1 MSQVRVSV
9 VGGVAGLTVDAPPI
23 NLMTV
28 DMFKQLS
35 RAIEA
40 VSTDDAVQV
49 VVIRS
54 ANPEWFIA
62 HFDVEA
68 ILTFPTDVPPAAHGG
83 AATLNNFHRMCE
95 MLRTMPKATIAV
107 IEGRIGGGGS
117 EVALSCDMR
126 FATPD
131 AIFNQPEVAIGLIP
145 GGSGTVRLPRL
156 IGRSRALEVI
166 LGCDDID
173 AATAERWGWV
183 NRVLPAD
190 QIHSYVDRLARRIA
204 GFPTAA
210 LAAAKRSVLLAEANV
225 TEDLLVEGDLFNA
238 LLSDPEGR
246 AAMARF
252 LTSGG
257 QTPEGERRLGNLV
270 GDLA

>member
-1 MSQVRVSV
+1 MSLVQVSV
-9 VGGVAGLTVDAPPI
+9 AGGIATLIIDAPPI

-28 DMFKQLS
+28 EMFKQLS

-40 VSTDDAVQV
+40 VSIDDAVQV
-49 VVIRS
+49 LVLRS

-68 ILTFPTDVPPAAHGG
+68 ILNFPTDSPPAE
-83 AATLNNFHRMCE
+83 TLNNFHRMCE

-126 FATPD
+126 FATPA

-156 IGRSRALEVI
+156 IGRSRAMEVI
-166 LGCDDID
+166 LGCEDID
-173 AATAERWGWV
+173 AQTAERWGWV
-183 NRVLPAD
+183 NRVVPAD
-190 QIHSYVDRLARRIA
+190 QIGAFVDRMATRIA

-210 LAAAKRSVLLAEANV
+210 VIAAKRSVLAGEAGV
-225 TEDLLVEGDLFNA
+225 HEDLLAEGDLFNGV
-238 LLSDPEGR
+238 LSDPAGR
-246 AAMARF
+246 AAMEKF
-252 LTSGG
+252 LSLGG
-257 QTPEGERRLGNLV
+257 QTPEGERRLG
-270 GDLA
+270 DLAGELSTTV